1 MTTATNTLE
10 DIARRKSIPEEE
22 IKKLVNFF
30 INWISGDPT
39 SIIKQEAY
47 LQFGIEY
54 WRKVLED
61 AKQVN
66 FAKFILTLLAL
77 PSSEAVC
84 ERAFWYQ
91 RRVIGDQGMSMGPTT
106 EINRVN
112 YLLMR
117 K

>member
-66 FAKFILTLLAL
+66 FAKYGR
-77 PSSEAVC
+77 C

-91 RRVIGDQGMSMGPTT
+91 RRVIGDQDMSMGPTT

-112 YLLMR
+112 YLLLR